1 MLTRAEQASA
11 LGWASVARRWLG
23 DLDGSAATAE
33 RARSA
38 AAVAGDHL
46 TTAIARAALD
56 PDRRVSEE
64 LGLGWHL
71 PSYQMVRAA
80 ER

>member
-1 MLTRAEQASA
+1 MLVP
-11 LGWASVARRWLG
+11 LGPLT
-23 DLDGSAATAE
+23 L
-33 RARSA
+33 
-38 AAVAGDHL
+38 AGGRPP
-46 TTAIARAALD
+46 AIARAALD